1 MGLLQDIQ
9 NATIDPERPLAAVLR
24 MTKMLATRLDNH
36 LLMEWVDHELT
47 GYPEDGP
54 LPAYRERRQALVL
67 GKFTNGFWQVSNVEI
82 PPSAV
87 DEQFRDGWL
96 FHITYSNS
104 VGDYE
109 AMLQAQPEGDFRFPW
124 PLDAIAVLQPQP
136 LRDMNCMQAWRV
148 LPRVEVMGVLEGVR
162 NRLLDLVL
170 KLEREAPDAGEVP
183 SSTLPIST
191 EQITNIVAATI
202 YAGSS
207 TVTDNSISVH
217 GTAGNIAGGQGN
229 RTRQGDVSIQHGVD
243 LARLAGAVRAAVAL
257 LDSHLPPEQLDA
269 IQGLVEDVEEEAA
282 AQRPAHQR
290 LVRTLKG
297 ITALAAA
304 AGSAGAAVIDAAQAM
319 QRAIGR

>member
-9 NATIDPERPLAAVLR
+9 NATIDPDRPLAAVLR
-24 MTKMLATRLDNH
+24 MTKMLAARLDNH

-96 FHITYSNS
+96 FHITYANS
-104 VGDYE
+104 VGDHE
-109 AMLQAQPEGDFRFPW
+109 AMLQAQPEGDFRLPW

-207 TVTDNSISVH
+207 TVTDNSIRVH

-229 RTRQGDVSIQHGVD
+229 RARQGDVSITQQGID
-243 LARLAGAVRAAVAL
+243 LGALAHAVRAAVEQ
-257 LDSHLPPEQLDA
+257 LDGQLPPEQLDA
-269 IQGLVEDVEEEAA
+269 VQGLVEDLEDATA
-282 AQRPAHQR
+282 PQPARQRM
-290 LVRTLKG
+290 VRTLKG
-297 ITALAAA
+297 ITAIAGA
-304 AGSAGAAVIDAAQAM
+304 AGGAGAAVVDAVQAVH
-319 QRAIGR
+319 RALGS